1 VLSLYLQWKILLLNV
16 VEERTQER
24 GETLGEKRGE
34 KKQKFTVVA
43 KMLYKGKP
51 HEKILVIGRYLR
63 RNSTRWSNRAKTE
76 RHPHPSS
83 LSPHPPGE
91 DGSPIDTV
99 FCSLTST
106 GNPKT
111 SSLASGSA

>member
-1 VLSLYLQWKILLLNV
+1 MNV

-51 HEKILVIGRYLR
+51 HEKITEISPEKLEDLVESRKKL
-63 RNSTRWSNRAKTE
+63 SRATFDEGVWKE
-76 RHPHPSS
+76 SR
-83 LSPHPPGE
+83 
-91 DGSPIDTV
+91 
-99 FCSLTST
+99 
-106 GNPKT
+106 
-111 SSLASGSA
+111 SLARSKKPRGIQYFRTFS